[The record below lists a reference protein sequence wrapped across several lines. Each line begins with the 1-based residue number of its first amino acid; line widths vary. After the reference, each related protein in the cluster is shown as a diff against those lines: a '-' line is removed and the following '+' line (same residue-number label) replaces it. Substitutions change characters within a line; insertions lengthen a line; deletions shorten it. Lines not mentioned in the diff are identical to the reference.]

1 MYANVLAY
9 TCSVLTPPRARAF
22 ADDLMEYTREVMD
35 RFEAYQFRYFLQAL
49 SGACGT
55 GSLPQRF
62 TPVRSRTG
70 QCSGYNFS

>member
-1 MYANVLAY
+1 MYADVLAY
-9 TCSVLTPPRARAF
+9 ARSVFTPPCARALS
-22 ADDLMEYTREVMD
+22 DDLMEHSREVMD

-55 GSLPQRF
+55 CSLPQRF